1 VGLQHQGRLEEAID
15 HFSTAVQLDPDYIQ
29 AYNNLGIILANQGR
43 FEEAIEQFSAALKV
57 NPGYKSARLNLEKS
71 LKALND

>member
-1 VGLQHQGRLEEAID
+1 MK
-15 HFSTAVQLDPDYIQ
+15 LDPNYAR

-57 NPGYKSARLNLEKS
+57 SPAYKSARLNLEKS